1 MTSKD
6 KTNAK
11 ERIEFLRQELN
22 RHNYRYYVLNDP
34 EITDFEY
41 DVMMMELAALEKMYP
56 ELASPD
62 SPTVKVGSDIA
73 GRPPGS
79 REFRQ
84 FRHRWPMLSLG
95 NTYNIEELQDFDRRV
110 REAAGEKFAYSCELK
125 FDGTAIC
132 LSYSRGQ
139 LVRALTRGDGTVGDD
154 VTDNVRTI
162 PSIPSD
168 IGDVPWDFEIRGG
181 EMHHRR
187 RYDNVMEMELYMYGE
202 NISEAEKSTA
212 ENIVKANAANFDG
225 KVKKVVFAERA
236 GDFGGEIVC

>member
-56 ELASPD
+56 ELTSPD

-84 FRHRWPMLSLG
+84 FRQGVPSVPPPLAHA
-95 NTYNIEELQDFDRRV
+95 F
-110 REAAGEKFAYSCELK
+110 AGKHL
-125 FDGTAIC
+125 
-132 LSYSRGQ
+132 
-139 LVRALTRGDGTVGDD
+139 
-154 VTDNVRTI
+154 
-162 PSIPSD
+162 
-168 IGDVPWDFEIRGG
+168 
-181 EMHHRR
+181 
-187 RYDNVMEMELYMYGE
+187 
-202 NISEAEKSTA
+202 
-212 ENIVKANAANFDG
+212 
-225 KVKKVVFAERA
+225 
-236 GDFGGEIVC
+236 

>member
-56 ELASPD
+56 ELTSPD

-79 REFRQ
+79 REYCRTSTGGSG
-84 FRHRWPMLSLG
+84 RPPARSSP
-95 NTYNIEELQDFDRRV
+95 T
-110 REAAGEKFAYSCELK
+110 AAS
-125 FDGTAIC
+125 
-132 LSYSRGQ
+132 
-139 LVRALTRGDGTVGDD
+139 
-154 VTDNVRTI
+154 
-162 PSIPSD
+162 
-168 IGDVPWDFEIRGG
+168 
-181 EMHHRR
+181 
-187 RYDNVMEMELYMYGE
+187 
-202 NISEAEKSTA
+202 
-212 ENIVKANAANFDG
+212 
-225 KVKKVVFAERA
+225 
-236 GDFGGEIVC
+236 